1 MHFDLEEISRQL
13 AGIGAPGSFA
23 TQSTLPADDL
33 HLEVKGVGGVR
44 LPVSAAAARELCTAA
59 RPARHGFKDQTRLDP
74 RVRDTW
80 EIPKSRISIDQ
91 RRWKKAL
98 GPALE
103 QIRGKLGLP
112 DTCRLKAE
120 LHNLLVYAPGQ
131 YFVTHQD
138 SEKADDMIGTLV
150 VSLPSKFTGGSFVI
164 EHHEEKRRIGGSD
177 KKLTLIAFYAD
188 CRHEVRP
195 INEGHRIVLTYNL
208 IAEGGP
214 VAAGSPETRADV
226 LTDLVRDFFET
237 PLPPRW
243 SSDRSREPPDRLV
256 YLLDHEYTQRGLAW
270 NRLKNADAA
279 RAAALQDV
287 ARRLDCEILLALAD
301 VHETWSCEDDD
312 YGYGRHRWA
321 WDYDDEDDDDDE
333 SGSSSDENGHELI
346 DLIDGSV
353 ELRHWVGP
361 GSRQAEAVAARVDD
375 AEVCYTKP
383 SVNCEPF
390 ESEYE
395 GFTGNAGNT
404 VDRWY
409 HRAAIVLWPR
419 ERNFVIRAKASP
431 RWAVSEIGK
440 ALRAGNTEQALDQTR
455 RVLPFWPQAVARD
468 EKSGLMEKTLRL
480 AVELGDATVAAEL
493 LAPFRLKAVTP
504 KAAPLVASLLDR
516 YGNAWCRK
524 LVLGW
529 TSEKKYFEL
538 PDETLKWL
546 GSMLPTLCRALC
558 KAAVPDGPTFA
569 RWLLENRW
577 AWTEAHINRVQ
588 KNAETR
594 ELTKT
599 LARVSVPLLAMIEG
613 CGIAEDSD
621 LRDRIIAF
629 LIASADDLPVQLPL
643 GLLKA
648 AHRDRRAA
656 LPDLGLLPLHEH
668 GARMLAARLADPA
681 RAADDWSIGTAL
693 RCSCKLCT
701 TLSRFLR
708 APSESRFEWP
718 LAKEG
723 RRHVHGVIDS
733 RDLPVL
739 HNTRRTGRP
748 FTLVLEKTAAVF
760 ERDAAERRLW
770 AGELEWLEQT
780 AGAFGST

>member
-1 MHFDLEEISRQL
+1 
-13 AGIGAPGSFA
+13 
-23 TQSTLPADDL
+23 
-33 HLEVKGVGGVR
+33 
-44 LPVSAAAARELCTAA
+44 
-59 RPARHGFKDQTRLDP
+59 
-74 RVRDTW
+74 
-80 EIPKSRISIDQ
+80 
-91 RRWKKAL
+91 
-98 GPALE
+98 
-103 QIRGKLGLP
+103 
-112 DTCRLKAE
+112 
-120 LHNLLVYAPGQ
+120 
-131 YFVTHQD
+131 
-138 SEKADDMIGTLV
+138 
-150 VSLPSKFTGGSFVI
+150 
-164 EHHEEKRRIGGSD
+164 
-177 KKLTLIAFYAD
+177 
-188 CRHEVRP
+188 
-195 INEGHRIVLTYNL
+195 
-208 IAEGGP
+208 

-226 LTDLVRDFFET
+226 LTDLVREFFET

-243 SSDRSREPPDRLV
+243 SSDRSREPPDRFV

-321 WDYDDEDDDDDE
+321 WGYDDEDDDDDE

-361 GSRQAEAVAARVDD
+361 GSRRAEAVAARVDD

-383 SVNCEPF
+383 SVDCEPF

-409 HRAAIVLWPR
+409 HRAAVVLWPR

-480 AVELGDATVAAEL
+480 AVELGDAAVAAEL

-529 TSEKKYFEL
+529 TSENEYFEL

-546 GSMLPTLCRALC
+546 GSMLPTLCCALC
-558 KAAVPDGPTFA
+558 CALCNAAVPDGPTFA
-569 RWLLENRW
+569 CWLLENRW

-588 KNAETR
+588 KNAEAR
-594 ELTKT
+594 EVTKT
-599 LARVSVPLLAMIEG
+599 LARVSVPLLAMIES
-613 CGIAEDSD
+613 CGIADDSD
-621 LRDRIIAF
+621 LRDRIVAF

-648 AHRDRRAA
+648 AHRYRRAA

-668 GARMLAARLADPA
+668 GARMLATRLADPA
-681 RAADDWSIGTAL
+681 RAADDWSIGSAL

-739 HNTRRTGRP
+739 HKTRRTGRP